1 MLQGFFIPQDWLD
14 DTDRLSILIDAMS
27 LPSQPKSPLRISP
40 TSTPTISKAERT
52 RAAILNSA
60 LDFVWSRPFREMTV
74 SSVMAETGV
83 GRSAF
88 YQHFTDLHEVMET
101 LLGLLQ
107 GAIVDATKPWYAGV
121 GDPTLLL
128 REGLAGLVR
137 VGHERG
143 PLLRAVA
150 DAASTDEQ
158 YEAIWNRFMESFD
171 NTVTERIECD
181 QAQGLIPDFEAR
193 PVAVALNRLD
203 ASALIHAFGQHPR
216 TDPEPVAEAL
226 IRIWISTLY
235 GIEWVESGSSNLVR
249 T

>member
-1 MLQGFFIPQDWLD
+1 
-14 DTDRLSILIDAMS
+14 MS
-27 LPSQPKSPLRISP
+27 KIEPSPLRAEPEPVSRVG
-40 TSTPTISKAERT
+40 KAERT
-52 RAAILNSA
+52 RAAILNAA
-60 LDFVWSRPFREMTV
+60 LDFLWSRPFRDITISGLMESTDV
-74 SSVMAETGV
+74 S
-83 GRSAF
+83 RSAF

-101 LLGLLQ
+101 LLGMLQ

-158 YEAIWNRFMESFD
+158 FEAIWNRFMESFD
-171 NTVTERIECD
+171 NTVTERIEGD

-216 TDPEPVAEAL
+216 MDPEPVSEAL

>member
-1 MLQGFFIPQDWLD
+1 
-14 DTDRLSILIDAMS
+14 MS
-27 LPSQPKSPLRISP
+27 KIEPSPLRAEPEPVSRVG
-40 TSTPTISKAERT
+40 KAERT
-52 RAAILNSA
+52 RAAILNA
-60 LDFVWSRPFREMTV
+60 VLDFLWSRPFRDITISGLMESTDV
-74 SSVMAETGV
+74 S
-83 GRSAF
+83 RSAF

-101 LLGLLQ
+101 LLEMLQ

-128 REGLAGLVR
+128 QEGLAGLVR
-137 VGHERG
+137 VGYERG

-158 YEAIWNRFMESFD
+158 FEAIWNRFMESFD
-171 NTVTERIECD
+171 NTVTERIEGD

-203 ASALIHAFGQHPR
+203 ASTLIHAFGQHPR
-216 TDPEPVAEAL
+216 MDPEPVREAL